1 MDHVNLLHIEHFH
14 LNVDLSTLN
23 SRLDALMT
31 SHNELTA
38 ALQDATAA
46 VATMGTEFSELLTS
60 IAALTQQ
67 LQDALANGGALS
79 APAEAALAA
88 LTDEVTRVNAI
99 YTSPE
104 TPAP

>member
-1 MDHVNLLHIEHFH
+1 MKIHIEHLH
-14 LNVDLSTLN
+14 INADLSALN

-31 SHNELTA
+31 SQTELTA
-38 ALQDATAA
+38 ALQDATTA
-46 VATMGTEFSELLTS
+46 VTTMGAEFSELLTG